1 NIDNKKGAEKE
12 MDLDQI
18 WNQFIGHLLDNEEIS
33 QASLKKITGI
43 PFIYIHYS
51 QKDKENE
58 KNNLFLLIKKAAS
71 RSMRGKQ
78 LHCETIFVRQE
89 IQLFVFRHRFYVPQQ
104 KMFCCGNLCPDCI
117 LFRS

>member
-1 NIDNKKGAEKE
+1 

-18 WNQFIGHLLDNEEIS
+18 WHQFIVHLLANDEITE
-33 QASLKKITGI
+33 ASVKKFTGI
-43 PFIYIHYS
+43 PFIYIHYQS
-51 QKDKENE
+51 PEKDEGL
-58 KNNLFLLIKKAAS
+58 LFFLIKKAAS
-71 RSMRGKQ
+71 HSMRGKQ

-89 IQLFVFRHRFYVPQQ
+89 EQVYVFRHRFFVPQK

>member
-1 NIDNKKGAEKE
+1 

-18 WNQFIGHLLDNEEIS
+18 WHQFIDHLLDNEEIT
-33 QASLKKITGI
+33 QASLRKFTGI
-43 PFIYIHYS
+43 PFIYIHYHLAQNDNS
-51 QKDKENE
+51 K
-58 KNNLFLLIKKAAS
+58 LFFLIKKAAS
-71 RSMRGKQ
+71 LSMRGKQ

-89 IQLFVFRHRFYVPQQ
+89 EHVYVFRHRFFVPQQ